1 LSCAIISAMEMI
13 KRKTFWIFLSLFLI
27 SFVFTAE
34 LFFPGRLFGAA
45 SSPKKETAAN
55 TQPQEKPK
63 DTAAPNTY
71 QEYIDFFEKVYKT
84 VENDY
89 YFPVK
94 REAFDRFL
102 VQFNT
107 KIYGQLKGEDK
118 TSDYI
123 RWRSAALLVD
133 ALKDPEDSFSAFMPP
148 KYADK
153 YEKEV
158 LGEQI
163 DLGIEGKL
171 TDGGYLVTRVEPRAD
186 AYVQGLREKD
196 IILAIDDVVVTKL
209 AEDAIGQKF
218 NPLVGTKVGLRY
230 LANEDQKER
239 NITVVSQQYFKQ
251 SVFPEPVD
259 VPGVFCLQ
267 IRHFNQKTSEDLL
280 RFLQVIERYPGSA
293 LILDLRGNPGGP
305 PLAAQEISG
314 FFLTPTEDFAY
325 FQKKEEKIARL
336 QVPLIPEKYH
346 YKGPIAILVDKESG
360 SSSELFSG
368 VLQKRG
374 RAVLIGTNTAGKVLL
389 KSMFHFDDGSM
400 LLLVTARGHFYDG
413 AVFDF
418 NGLTPDKPVEDSQAD
433 LVHFAAIYLKGQV
446 LNPNLGVR

>member
-1 LSCAIISAMEMI
+1 MSCAIISAMEI
-13 KRKTFWIFLSLFLI
+13 IRRNSFRILVNLFFI
-27 SFVFTAE
+27 SFVSAGPFCSS
-34 LFFPGRLFGAA
+34 LLFGSG
-45 SSPKKETAAN
+45 SSPKATTTN
-55 TQPQEKPK
+55 SQPQEKPR
-63 DTAAPNTY
+63 DIAAANAY
-71 QEYIDFFEKVYKT
+71 QQYIDFFEKVYKT
-84 VENDY
+84 VEDGY

-94 REAFDRFL
+94 REAFDRFI

-107 KIYGQLKGEDK
+107 KIYGQLKDEDK

-153 YEKEV
+153 YEKKV

-171 TDGGYLVTRVEPRAD
+171 MPEGYLVTRVEPRAD

-196 IILAIDDVVVTKL
+196 IILAIDDVL
-209 AEDAIGQKF
+209 AVGMTQDSIEKKF
-218 NPLVGTKVGLRY
+218 NPLVGTKVALRY
-230 LANEDQKER
+230 LANEDKKEK
-239 NITVVSQQYFKQ
+239 NITVVSQEYFKQ
-251 SVFPEPVD
+251 SVFAVPVD

-267 IRHFNQKTSEDLL
+267 IRAFNQKTAEDML
-280 RFLQVIERYPGSA
+280 RFLDVIEKYNDTA

-314 FFLTPTEDFAY
+314 FFLVPKEDFAY
-325 FQKKEEKIARL
+325 FEKKGQTIA
-336 QVPLIPEKYH
+336 PLRVSSIPEKYH
-346 YKGPIAILVDKESG
+346 YPGPMAILVDKESG

-418 NGLTPDKPVEDSQAD
+418 SGLTPNKPVTDSGVD
-433 LVHFAAIYLKGQV
+433 LVHFAATYLKGQV
-446 LNPNLGVR
+446 LNPDLGVR